1 MPIPQEKLDVQYWI
15 DKGYSISTNRHC
27 LNHNGSMVMDHARRD
42 NIIEMS
48 IMDFERI
55 VHHAATD
62 EALYDMLEQLKFYM
76 VLKHGLHV
84 RESSSYYPE
93 AHLGEQLLKKRLRDI
108 ENGQTIL

>member
-15 DKGYSISTNRHC
+15 DRGYSISPNRHC
-27 LNHNGSMVMDHARRD
+27 LNHNGMMVMQHARRD
-42 NIIEMS
+42 NIVELS

-55 VHHAATD
+55 LHFASKD
-62 EALYDMLEQLKFYM
+62 EALFDMLEQLKLYM
-76 VLKHGLHV
+76 VMKHGLD
-84 RESSSYYPE
+84 RKESSSYYPE